1 MRVLLL
7 NNLPAPYFLPVFR
20 HLAIMSGWELL
31 ICFATRWRPD
41 LGWSEGTVEA
51 TIPARTVYLE
61 DNGKVGGGAGE
72 AASASGSRLAS
83 LRKVWV
89 LLTLLWRE
97 RPDYLVCYG
106 YTQAPQL
113 LLLLWALLWGVPFAL
128 IGDANIHCD
137 HARGMRRVLKW
148 LWLRALTARAAAILT
163 IGIANRQF
171 WKKYGA
177 RDQQMFQ
184 VPFAVD
190 NRKFNDNRAGLRE
203 LAREKLA
210 RLGLAE
216 RVVFISVG
224 RLVERKNV
232 ELLIRAM
239 RQLDPQEPAALL
251 IVGDGEQ
258 RERLAAAAGGDARIV
273 FLGNIRPD
281 DLPICYHMADA
292 LILAARDEPW
302 GLVTNEAMAAG
313 LAVIAH
319 AECGSA
325 VDLVSSR
332 NGIILRSF
340 EVDEV
345 VGAMRQLI
353 GNRAELELMKQH
365 SEAKI
370 VEWSVEAAAT
380 CLIVAV
386 ERTVRR

>member
-41 LGWSEGTVEA
+41 LGWSEGSVEA
-51 TIPARTVYLE
+51 TIPARTVYLD